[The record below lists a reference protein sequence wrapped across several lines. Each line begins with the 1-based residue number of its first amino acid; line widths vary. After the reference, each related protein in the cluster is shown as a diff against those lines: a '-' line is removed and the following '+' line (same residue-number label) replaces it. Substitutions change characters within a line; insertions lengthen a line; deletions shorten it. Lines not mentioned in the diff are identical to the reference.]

1 MDTMLKSW
9 LFKDYSPNVQQFLD
23 FFQEG
28 IVIINKHGKIRY
40 INKPYCTFLNV
51 SKEKATGADIE
62 KIIPTSELKK
72 VMESGERQIGKYH
85 VYGDNREVIGNRIPI
100 YIDGRV
106 EGMIGQV
113 ILKSRSELDQIIS
126 NYNIPRERVQ
136 SAERQIDQLTHT
148 SVYCFD
154 DIVAED
160 EVIRKVK
167 EMARKAARSLPPIML
182 EGESGTG
189 KEIFAHSIH
198 CASNRNGG
206 PFIKINCAA
215 IPADLIEAELFGY
228 EKGAFT
234 GAHKSGNPG
243 KFELAHK
250 GIIFLDEIGDMP
262 LHMQSK
268 LLRVLEDGQ
277 VTRLGGT
284 RARRINFSIISA
296 TNKDLEKMIKIHK
309 FRLDLFFR
317 LNVVHLHLPPLRDI
331 PQSMILLC
339 KRLLIKKATSIGC
352 PAPRLSDEVENI
364 FQAYTWPGN
373 VRELSNVIESAV
385 NLCDG
390 GKLSLTDLPDRF
402 FKKLDYAEMFKGL
415 AESSLH
421 KVVAKIEKECI
432 TKNLEKT
439 KYNISATANLL
450 GIHRTWLYQK
460 LKKYDIQ
467 VPGKSNAQCGRSVSS
482 V

>member
-167 EMARKAARSLPPIML
+167 EMARKAARSLPP
-182 EGESGTG
+182 
-189 KEIFAHSIH
+189 
-198 CASNRNGG
+198 
-206 PFIKINCAA
+206 
-215 IPADLIEAELFGY
+215 
-228 EKGAFT
+228 
-234 GAHKSGNPG
+234 
-243 KFELAHK
+243 
-250 GIIFLDEIGDMP
+250 
-262 LHMQSK
+262 
-268 LLRVLEDGQ
+268 
-277 VTRLGGT
+277 
-284 RARRINFSIISA
+284 
-296 TNKDLEKMIKIHK
+296 
-309 FRLDLFFR
+309 
-317 LNVVHLHLPPLRDI
+317 LRDI

-339 KRLLIKKATSIGC
+339 KRLLIKKAASIGC
-352 PAPRLSDEVENI
+352 PAPRLSDEVEKI

-373 VRELSNVIESAV
+373 AREL
-385 NLCDG
+385 
-390 GKLSLTDLPDRF
+390 
-402 FKKLDYAEMFKGL
+402 
-415 AESSLH
+415 
-421 KVVAKIEKECI
+421 
-432 TKNLEKT
+432 
-439 KYNISATANLL
+439 
-450 GIHRTWLYQK
+450 
-460 LKKYDIQ
+460 
-467 VPGKSNAQCGRSVSS
+467 RSYP
-482 V
+482 